1 MAPLRLSLEAS
12 PVLTRSD
19 NTIES
24 SASVGCAVSVLMSD
38 EEDEEEDRE
47 VREGERCRYISGIR
61 VAAIVVVRVEVKMAV
76 MRGGGCGVGA
86 RTRGRI

>member
-1 MAPLRLSLEAS
+1 MAPLRLNLDAS

-24 SASVGCAVSVLMSD
+24 SASVGCAVSAFVSD
-38 EEDEEEDRE
+38 EADEEEDRE

-61 VAAIVVVRVEVKMAV
+61 VAAMSSSGLKLK
-76 MRGGGCGVGA
+76 GGGGGGVA
-86 RTRGRI
+86 PEHVAEFED